1 MNIFEKHQ
9 SSDSN
14 LPFIFH
20 DHHYP
25 KLGASRNNWHENIE
39 LLCILQGSVTI
50 VINGQTF
57 FAGPGDIAI
66 VDKNAMHFFRAT
78 TDAHCFCLIIDH
90 AFCVENHFDV
100 DSIHFSP
107 LVRNEELFDLI
118 NRFAEIYSDQSKPH
132 RLLELHSLL
141 LSIALLLCRQHCTIS
156 ETPHEETRLFNVIKQ
171 VIEYIHTECHN
182 PLTLNTLSSV
192 AGINKDYLSRSFH
205 KITGYTIT
213 AYINLERCEKAKQLL
228 KKTSKT
234 IEAVAQECGFE
245 NVSYFSRTFLSIT
258 GVRPGEYR
266 KKHLKPSTD
275 NANRN

>member
-1 MNIFEKHQ
+1 MNIFEKHK
-9 SSDSN
+9 SNDTN

-25 KLGASRNNWHENIE
+25 KLGASKNNWHENVE
-39 LLCILQGSVTI
+39 LLCVLQGTLTV

-57 FAGPGDIAI
+57 FAEPGDIAI

-78 TDAHCFCLIIDH
+78 TEAHCFCLIIDH
-90 AFCVENHFDV
+90 TFCVENHFDV
-100 DSIHFSP
+100 DNIHFSP
-107 LVRNEELFDLI
+107 FVRDRELFELI
-118 NRFAEIYSDQSKPH
+118 NRFEAIYSNSDHPH
-132 RLLELHSLL
+132 RLLELRASL
-141 LSIALLLCRQHCTIS
+141 LSIALFLCQRHCTVS

-171 VIEYIHTECHN
+171 VIEFINAECHKQ
-182 PLTLNTLSSV
+182 LTLDTLAKV

-205 KITGYTIT
+205 KVTGYTVT
-213 AYINLERCEKAKQLL
+213 AYINLSRCEKAKQLL
-228 KKTSKT
+228 KKTNKT
-234 IEAVAQECGFE
+234 IEAVAHECGFE